1 MSTNQTYIPALSID
15 ALTRYYDPA
24 LATIFQEQRF
34 RMPLVNRMRVQPGDR
49 VLDIGCGTATLML
62 LVGAHTAAKCVVGL
76 DIDPAMLATAAQ
88 KTAQRSELLLLTR
101 GSADCLPYADGSV
114 DHVVSSLMLHHLETE
129 QKQGMLAEAWRV
141 LKPGGSILVMDFGPV
156 GSGMVTEGTAAV
168 FGRFERIDDNLRGRV
183 PEFLRTAGFVDVFME
198 DVAFA
203 GVVKVYGGRKG

>member
-34 RMPLVNRMRVQPGDR
+34 RMPLVNRNAQTGDR

-62 LVGAHTAAKCVVGL
+62 LVGEHTAAKCVVGL

-88 KTAQRSELLLLTR
+88 KTAQRNDLLLLTR
-101 GSADCLPYADGSV
+101 GSAACLPYADGSF
-114 DHVVSSLMLHHLETE
+114 DHVVSSLMLHHLETM

-183 PEFLRTAGFVDVFME
+183 PEFLRVAGFVDVFME
-198 DVAFA
+198 DVALA
-203 GVVKVYGGRKG
+203 GVVKMYSGRKG